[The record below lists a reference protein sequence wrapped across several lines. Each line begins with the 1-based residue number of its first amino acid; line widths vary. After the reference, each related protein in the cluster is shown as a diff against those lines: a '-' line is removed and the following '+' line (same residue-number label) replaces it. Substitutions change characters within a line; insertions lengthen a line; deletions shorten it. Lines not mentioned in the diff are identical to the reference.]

1 MCDVGEWCPQILSL
15 CGQGVMMLQE
25 CPRNLEV
32 PGYVN
37 FGHDMG
43 KSCVLLPCDY
53 EPSVTWCS
61 SQVCEFAHFTFAC
74 CVVISGLAAI
84 SCYFPH
90 KQHHDLFMVAM
101 HEARCLL
108 DKVRNMEVRTFVLGC
123 NLNSQLPPN
132 LYGCTGS
139 TCYKSVSQDHLH
151 RVDMAIALMQDFGLV
166 VSNTFGGNSSRTI
179 ISWKKIDVNDAS
191 SVFKCSCQID
201 DLLASHAIA
210 TAPAVVFDSD
220 RVWRSDRFPLRLHI
234 QMAGRFTLKS

>member
-1 MCDVGEWCPQILSL
+1 MNNANICDGGEWCPQILSL

-37 FGHDMG
+37 FGYDLG

-61 SQVCEFAHFTFAC
+61 SHVCEFAHFTFAC

-108 DKVRNMEVRTFVLGC
+108 DKVRTQVGGQTICPCMR
-123 NLNSQLPPN
+123 SQQ
-132 LYGCTGS
+132 S
-139 TCYKSVSQDHLH
+139 
-151 RVDMAIALMQDFGLV
+151 
-166 VSNTFGGNSSRTI
+166 
-179 ISWKKIDVNDAS
+179 
-191 SVFKCSCQID
+191 
-201 DLLASHAIA
+201 IA
-210 TAPAVVFDSD
+210 TQF
-220 RVWRSDRFPLRLHI
+220 VWMHWCSVLQISFS
-234 QMAGRFTLKS
+234 GSFTPC